1 MMYKKEYAK
10 PESCV
15 VLIEP
20 ITLLTASFTETIDDE
35 DPIDDSDLIL

>member
-15 VLIEP
+15 VLLEP
-20 ITLLTASFTETIDDE
+20 ITLLTASFSETIDD
-35 DPIDDSDLIL
+35 DDVIDDSELIL